1 MENCPIEK
9 SIAGRIG
16 LVCLSLVILA
26 TSASVSVAQRPGDL
40 DYFSTERLMK
50 MREVER
56 YQFNIADKFYR
67 ARNWEVAGAEF
78 EKYLKLYERSD
89 AASHCQLKWSLCQ
102 VQLQKL
108 NTAIK
113 DGFQSVIDYWP
124 ESPDATAAAYFI
136 ATTYRG
142 LGDVKKAKRAYR
154 DAITKHAG
162 QLVAVLSINDLIAIA
177 RSEMDDKTEVSLLRN
192 LTYDVD
198 RKGSSQIAGVCSNAS
213 TTLASIYFNNAS
225 FLEGVKALE
234 TTYPEKTHLGDLVG
248 QVASRSGTGVSSLIG
263 KDTTKSKG
271 DRLANETISF
281 IKEKMPAQTDDTLKA
296 QALSF
301 WYLVLDITN
310 RAQRFDEIPK
320 LYEQIGKSFG
330 FTDDL
335 WGRLA
340 GWYLGRQKYA
350 DARATYRKFE
360 NEINGLGG
368 VARVYRDYEKKY
380 DEAVK
385 VFNELLAKDDEHKV
399 QWLNE
404 IALTYRYAGKYPLVI
419 ETYRTL
425 LVEDSKNSG
434 NYQLYI
440 GDAHRDA
447 GQFPEAIAQ
456 FRNSSSFPANLWRIA
471 YVYRHN
477 IKEYS
482 KARDTYGQIAASFEG
497 DAPHALFEVAE
508 MSRQLKQNDS
518 AIKQY
523 QLVCKRFPKSSFGSR
538 AHNRLEN
545 DYGIVVKLGGTTG
558 GK

>member
-1 MENCPIEK
+1 MFLL
-9 SIAGRIG
+9 G
-16 LVCLSLVILA
+16 LVVVA
-26 TSASVSVAQRPGDL
+26 NASVSSAQRQGDL
-40 DYFSTERLMK
+40 EYFPTERLKK

-56 YQFNIADKFYR
+56 YQFGIADKFYR
-67 ARNWEVAGAEF
+67 TKKWEVAAAEY
-78 EKYLKLYERSD
+78 EKYLTLYERSD
-89 AASHCQLKWSLCQ
+89 AASHCLLKWSLCQ
-102 VQLQKL
+102 VHMQKL

-124 ESPDATAAAYFI
+124 ESPDAVTAAYFI
-136 ATTYRG
+136 ATTYRS

-154 DAITKHAG
+154 DAITAHAG
-162 QLVAVLSINDLIAIA
+162 KLVAVRSINDLIGIA
-177 RSEMDDKTEVSLLRN
+177 RSEKDSKTEVSLLRN

-198 RKGSSQIAGVCSNAS
+198 RKGSSQIANVCASAS
-213 TTLASIYFNNAS
+213 TALASIYFYRPS
-225 FLEGVKALE
+225 FVEAVKALE
-234 TTYPEKTHLGDLVG
+234 TTYPEKTHLNELVG
-248 QVASRSGTGVSSLIG
+248 QVVSRGGAGVSSLIS
-263 KDTTKSKG
+263 KDTTKTKG
-271 DRLANETISF
+271 NRLADDTIGF
-281 IKEKMPAQTDDTLKA
+281 IKAKMPAQTDDALKA

-301 WYLVLDITN
+301 WYMIVDVTN
-310 RAQRFDEIPK
+310 RAQRFEEIPK
-320 LYEQIGKSFG
+320 LYDQIGKSFG

-340 GWYLGRQKYA
+340 GWYLGRQKYNE
-350 DARATYRKFE
+350 ARATYRKFE
-360 NEINGLGG
+360 NEINGLSG

-380 DEAVK
+380 EEAVK

-404 IALTYRYAGKYPLVI
+404 IATTYRYAGKYPQVI

-425 LVEDSKNSG
+425 LVEDAKNAG
-434 NYQLYI
+434 TYQLYI
-440 GDAHRDA
+440 GDAHRDS

-456 FRNSSSFPANLWRIA
+456 YRNSSSFPANLWRIA

-482 KARDTYGQIAASFEG
+482 KARNTYAQIAASFEG

-508 MSRQLKQNDS
+508 MSRALSQNDS

-523 QLVCKRFPKSSFGSR
+523 QLVCKRFPKSGFGSR

-558 GK
+558 GKK